1 MTVTVPDTDTLI
13 GRIVSHYRVVEKLG
27 RGGMGVVYKAEDTRL
42 ERSVALKFLPDEPAH
57 DPHTLER
64 FKREAKATSALNH
77 PNICTVYDIGEDSGR
92 AFIAMELLEGQ
103 TLRERIGQGSIPL
116 DSLVQWGI
124 EIADALD
131 AAHSKGIVHR
141 DIKPAN
147 IFLTSRD
154 HAKILDFGLAK
165 HSPGPPNARL
175 SAMPTATTD
184 ALLTGPGVALGTIA
198 YMSPEQAR
206 GEELDRRTDLFSF
219 GMVLYEMAT
228 GRPAFRGQTTA
239 LLHDAILNRTPKP
252 MREFVPDIPPELQ
265 RIVDKA
271 LEKDRKLR
279 YQSAAEM
286 RADLQRLRRDTESG
300 RTAAFAPAA
309 KPASARSRSRFF
321 WLAGISATV
330 LLGMLAI
337 LAFRNLL
344 RPSPP
349 PKASTQW
356 EQLTFFTDS
365 AVYPSLSPDGRLLTF
380 IHGDDTFIG
389 DGQVFVKL
397 LPSGEPIQLTHDK
410 PQKLAPAFSPDGTRI
425 AYSVADPWDVWSVP
439 VMGGDSQLMVR
450 NASSLS
456 WIDGGKRLLFS
467 EIISGLHMGLV
478 STDEARGQQR
488 NIYLPPG
495 ERGMVHHSYLSPDG
509 QSIIIV
515 QMDDHG
521 AIVPCYLVDAAGK
534 GIIRLVGPPE
544 GSCTTASWSLD
555 GKWMYMSSN
564 STGRF
569 HIWRQ
574 RFSDNQL
581 QQVTNGP
588 TEEEGIAMSPEGRS
602 FLTSVGT
609 SDSSVWLRDGNEDR
623 QLSPEGLTFFS
634 TLTSDGSKVFYLRQ
648 QPGAYAFELWQTDLA
663 SGKSERAFPGYNLVA
678 DGDYKSYSLA
688 PDGSLVVFAM
698 KDDKGVSHL
707 WTAST
712 DRRTA
717 PQQIPSQGSEDSPHL
732 LPDGE
737 LIYRSTEN
745 GKNYL
750 SVQKIDGSAKR
761 RVIVDPIL
769 ELRNVSFDGRW
780 SAIIQRSDQDKN
792 HRFYTMLVP
801 NSGGP
806 PVILCRS
813 YCFVEWSRDNKYLQV
828 RIRHDQRTAY
838 LLPVRKE
845 TGLPDIPSG
854 GFSMEEAPKHFEH
867 ALEMPVAESIL
878 TPTKFSYLRTS
889 TRRNI
894 FRIPLPER

>member
-1 MTVTVPDTDTLI
+1 MPDSSDSLI
-13 GRIVSHYRVVEKLG
+13 GRTVSHYLILQKLG
-27 RGGMGVVYKAEDTRL
+27 HGGMGVVYKAEDSRL
-42 ERSVALKFLPDEPAH
+42 DRSVALKFLPEELAH
-57 DPHTLER
+57 DPQALER
-64 FKREAKATSALNH
+64 FQREAKAASALNH
-77 PNICTVYDIGEDSGR
+77 PNICTVYDVGEHSGR
-92 AFIAMELLEGQ
+92 AFIAMEYLEGQ
-103 TLRERIGQGSIPL
+103 TLRERIAQGSIPV
-116 DSLVQWGI
+116 DRLVQWSI

-147 IFLTSRD
+147 IFLTTRD
-154 HAKILDFGLAK
+154 HPKILDFGLAK
-165 HSPGPPNARL
+165 HSPS
-175 SAMPTATTD
+175 SANLAASALPTATTD
-184 ALLTGPGVALGTIA
+184 ALLTSPGVALGTMA

-239 LLHDAILNRTPKP
+239 LLHDAILNRPPKP
-252 MREFVPDIPPELQ
+252 MREFVPDLPPELQ

-279 YQSAAEM
+279 YQTAAEM

-300 RTAAFAPAA
+300 RSAAVISSSTPN
-309 KPASARSRSRFF
+309 RSRLL
-321 WLAGISATV
+321 WLAGISAAA
-330 LLGMLAI
+330 LLLLAV
-337 LAFRNLL
+337 AFSFHYLHHHA
-344 RPSPP
+344 PSPKSSP
-349 PKASTQW
+349 QW

-389 DGQVFVKL
+389 SGQIFVKL
-397 LPSGEPIQLTHDK
+397 LPSGDPIQLTHDK
-410 PQKLAPAFSPDGTRI
+410 YQKLAPAFSPDGTRI

-439 VMGGDSQLMVR
+439 VLGGDPQLMLR

-456 WIDGGKRLLFS
+456 WIDGGKRVLFS
-467 EIISGLHMGLV
+467 QIEFGLHMALV

-509 QSIIIV
+509 KSIIIV

-521 AIVPCYLVDAAGK
+521 AIIPCYLVDASGK
-534 GIIRLVGPPE
+534 GIIRQIGPPE
-544 GSCTTASWSLD
+544 GSCTTAAWSVD
-555 GKWMYMSSN
+555 GKWMYVSSN
-564 STGRF
+564 GSGRY

-588 TEEEGIAMSPEGRS
+588 TEEEGLAMASDGKS
-602 FLTSVGT
+602 FLTSVGS
-609 SDSSVWLRDGNEDR
+609 SDSSVWLRDGDKDR
-623 QLSPEGLTFFS
+623 QVSPEGVTFFS
-634 TLTSDGSKVFYLRQ
+634 TLTSDASQIFYVRQ
-648 QPGAYAFELWQTDLA
+648 QQGAYAFELWQTELA
-663 SGKSERAFPGYNLVA
+663 TGKSERVFPGYNLVA
-678 DGDYKSYSLA
+678 DADYKSYSIT
-688 PDGSLVVFAM
+688 PDGSRVVFVM

-712 DRRTA
+712 DHRTA
-717 PQQIPSQGSEDSPHL
+717 PRQIPSQGSEDSPHL
-732 LPDGE
+732 LPNGE

-750 SVQKIDGSAKR
+750 SLQTIDGSAKR
-761 RVIVDPIL
+761 KVLPDPIL
-769 ELRNVSFDGRW
+769 ELRNVSSDGRW
-780 SAIIQRSDQDKN
+780 SAVIQRNDQDKD
-792 HRFYTMLVP
+792 HRFYTMLYP

-806 PVILCRS
+806 PVILCRG
-813 YCFVEWSRDNKYLQV
+813 YCYVDWSFDGKYLQV
-828 RIRHDQRTAY
+828 QIRHDQRTAF
-838 LLPVRKE
+838 LLPIRKD
-845 TGLPDIPSG
+845 TGLPDLPSN
-854 GFSMEEAPKHFEH
+854 GFSMEEAPTQLAH
-867 ALEMPVAESIL
+867 AVNMPFAESIL
-878 TPTKFSYLRTS
+878 SPSMYSYLRIS

-894 FRIPLPER
+894 FRIPLPD